1 MLVQYMYCMEQQSNH
16 TILDSKCLK
25 QQFSYFQNKH
35 NFLATDFTENI
46 YRLILEGLFIPSGL
60 CQWFSQR
67 MWRFSPAAVS
77 NLPRQSFS
85 SVVVLF
91 QTSMLQR
98 PLLPMRMASP
108 GNHYFLC
115 NSEILAIFLVNP
127 FFVSMFILCCCIVC
141 LIWVL
146 KRNTIIALKSL
157 EEEKSSDWHVG
168 TYMYCMEQQSNH
180 TILDS
185 KCLKQQFSYFQNKH
199 NFLCNR
205 FHRKYLQT
213 HFRRFV
219 YSIRPLPVVFTAYVE
234 VQPCSCSNL
243 QRQSFSSVV
252 VLFQTSMLQR
262 PLLPMRM
269 ASPGNH
275 YFLCNSEILAIL
287 FSEPFS
293 SFPCSSYAV
302 VLFALFGCLKGIPL
316 LL

>member
-1 MLVQYMYCMEQQSNH
+1 MLVH
-16 TILDSKCLK
+16 TCIAWNSKVIIPFWILNALK

-46 YRLILEGLFIPSGL
+46 YRTHF
-60 CQWFSQR
+60 R
-67 MWRFSPAAVS
+67 RFVYSIRPLPVVFTAYVEVQPCSCS
-77 NLPRQSFS
+77 NLQRQSFS

-157 EEEKSSDWHVG
+157 EEEKNSDWHVG

-185 KCLKQQFSYFQNKH
+185 
-199 NFLCNR
+199 
-205 FHRKYLQT
+205 
-213 HFRRFV
+213 
-219 YSIRPLPVVFTAYVE
+219 
-234 VQPCSCSNL
+234 
-243 QRQSFSSVV
+243 
-252 VLFQTSMLQR
+252 
-262 PLLPMRM
+262 
-269 ASPGNH
+269 
-275 YFLCNSEILAIL
+275 
-287 FSEPFS
+287 
-293 SFPCSSYAV
+293 
-302 VLFALFGCLKGIPL
+302 
-316 LL
+316 